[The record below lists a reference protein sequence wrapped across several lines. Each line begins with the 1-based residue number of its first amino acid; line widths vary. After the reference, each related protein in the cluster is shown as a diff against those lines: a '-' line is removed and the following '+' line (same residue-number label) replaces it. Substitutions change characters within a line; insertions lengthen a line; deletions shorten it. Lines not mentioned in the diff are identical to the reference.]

1 MRKSLEQRRE
11 DPARAF
17 VPELEL
23 PIESL
28 VRRRHQK
35 LGRRQGA
42 RVHVAE
48 EQPEMQ
54 LSLANVT
61 SGVYAAPGRLAS
73 NTTPPPFGRAGT
85 ARPPCRA
92 ASVSAASAGRTPARA
107 FANAIVP
114 DRPHVEPPQLEDQEH
129 LGGPPSDTTDDRQAG
144 DELLVGASSA
154 WHRADGMGS
163 PHQEG
168 PVTAGASGSPGMP
181 RAHQGSHRGISH
193 AEHASHNGSD
203 RRGGDSSGSAR
214 ARGARRAAAGASSGA
229 ADGSRSTGRG
239 EATLGS
245 WSGG

>member
-92 ASVSAASAGRTPARA
+92 ASVSAASAGRTPARSLCEC
-107 FANAIVP
+107 
-114 DRPHVEPPQLEDQEH
+114 HSPP
-129 LGGPPSDTTDDRQAG
+129 PAT
-144 DELLVGASSA
+144 
-154 WHRADGMGS
+154 
-163 PHQEG
+163 
-168 PVTAGASGSPGMP
+168 
-181 RAHQGSHRGISH
+181 
-193 AEHASHNGSD
+193 
-203 RRGGDSSGSAR
+203 
-214 ARGARRAAAGASSGA
+214 RRAAAAGRSETSR
-229 ADGSRSTGRG
+229 RSTVRCHAQPRG
-239 EATLGS
+239 T
-245 WSGG
+245 